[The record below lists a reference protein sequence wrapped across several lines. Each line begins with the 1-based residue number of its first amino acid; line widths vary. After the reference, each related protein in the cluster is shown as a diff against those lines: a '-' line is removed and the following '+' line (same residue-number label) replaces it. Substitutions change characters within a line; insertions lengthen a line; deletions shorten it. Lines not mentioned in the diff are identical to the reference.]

1 MGTLLYR
8 PDVADLVIPGVVGI
22 IEMRRDEFIRA
33 RRAAFDT
40 GHTSRGTGLSHDV
53 HRKTASER
61 AGSEVHR
68 LGFSS
73 DQVEISPLTLSDLHC
88 HLSEYR
94 VWPE

>member
-40 GHTSRGTGLSHDV
+40 GHRGAGLSHDV
-53 HRKTASER
+53 HRKTTSEQ
-61 AGSEVHR
+61 AGSEIHR
-68 LGFSS
+68 LGF
-73 DQVEISPLTLSDLHC
+73 EGTK
-88 HLSEYR
+88 
-94 VWPE
+94 